1 MKMYNDQINRQQL
14 ATSMPLV
21 QGRWI
26 LVRSQTVLPALTGI
40 KVILDEDIE
49 LATYLLDNVL
59 ALKFVGIIRACYVH
73 NV

>member
-1 MKMYNDQINRQQL
+1 
-14 ATSMPLV
+14 MPLV

-49 LATYLLDNVL
+49 LATYLLDNVV

>member
-40 KVILDEDIE
+40 KE
-49 LATYLLDNVL
+49 LATYLLDNVV